1 MMFATIIFCDK
12 CDRGIQF
19 PSIVPK
25 YFIVKRARENGWSI
39 GKRHLCSEC
48 RDGNRRV
55 GLNE

>member
-1 MMFATIIFCDK
+1 MFATIIFCDK